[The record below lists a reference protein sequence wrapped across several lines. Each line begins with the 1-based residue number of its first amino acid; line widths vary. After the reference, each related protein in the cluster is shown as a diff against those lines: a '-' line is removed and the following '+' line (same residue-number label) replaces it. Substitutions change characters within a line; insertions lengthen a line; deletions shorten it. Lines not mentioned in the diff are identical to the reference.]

1 MSSFGDFTL
10 VRAVPSY
17 GGAEVVRARRSR
29 GGLTA
34 PAIHLA
40 LYGSAPVQERLVAA
54 AEAAA
59 QGHPERV
66 ARILEVGRCA
76 GSLYAVGDALEG
88 LDLRSLLEHE
98 RARRAA
104 PDVELALAVALSLA
118 QLATELMER
127 DVWAGARGAGISSLF
142 AAGLRLDAV
151 VLTEQGVSLRPLAGA
166 ADDPARPGPFCAP
179 EMGVRFAAA
188 SGVTDVFAITQVLRA
203 LCANDPEARSAPRLQ
218 PATLGVAPILA
229 AGLAPAVDERMPLP
243 ILVEQLRALLQESSG
258 ELRAAAVIRRA
269 LAGPLASLV
278 PESPPDPAPP
288 PQAGP
293 VGPRPVSIAW
303 PLEPDDQP
311 ITDQNI
317 PAFARV
323 SRSSDHEAVAR
334 VFTEEGEAT
343 AVRLEIGPA
352 AELADEPTQKMPA
365 RPSQASAP
373 RRTTSDPPWVSSGD
387 VKPLSESGSG
397 SGSGSVS
404 DSGESRAA
412 AAPVA
417 IASEI
422 EGGPTV
428 ELHAADADK
437 TEV

>member
-1 MSSFGDFTL
+1 MSTFGDFTL

-17 GGAEVVRARRSR
+17 GGAEVVRARRRR

-66 ARILEVGRCA
+66 ARIHEVGRCA

-104 PDVELALAVALSLA
+104 PNVELALAVALGLA

-151 VLTEQGVSLRPLAGA
+151 VLSDHGVSLRPLAGA
-166 ADDPARPGPFCAP
+166 ADDPARPGPFRAP
-179 EMGVRFAAA
+179 EMGVRFAPA
-188 SGVTDVFAITQVLRA
+188 SGVADVFAITQVLRA
-203 LCANDPEARSAPRLQ
+203 LCANDPEAQGAPRLQ

-229 AGLAPAVDERMPLP
+229 AGLAPEVDERLPLP
-243 ILVEQLRALLQESSG
+243 SLVEQLRARLQESTG
-258 ELRAAAVIRRA
+258 EVRAAVVVKRA
-269 LAGPLASLV
+269 LAGPLAALV
-278 PESPPDPAPP
+278 PPSPPDPAPSG
-288 PQAGP
+288 QVGP
-293 VGPRPVSIAW
+293 LGPRPVSVAW
-303 PLEPDDQP
+303 PLEPEDQP

-323 SRSSDHEAVAR
+323 SRSSDHEGVAR

-343 AVRLEIGPA
+343 SVRLEIGPA

-373 RRTTSDPPWVSSGD
+373 RKTTSDPPWVSSGD
-387 VKPLSESGSG
+387 VKPLA
-397 SGSGSVS
+397 S
-404 DSGESRAA
+404 DESRAA